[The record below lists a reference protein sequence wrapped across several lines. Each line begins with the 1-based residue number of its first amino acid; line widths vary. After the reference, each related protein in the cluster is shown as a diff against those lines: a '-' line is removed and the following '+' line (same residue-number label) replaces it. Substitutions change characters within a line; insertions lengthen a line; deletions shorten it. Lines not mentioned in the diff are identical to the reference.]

1 MVSRDIEL
9 LLGVIRHQPR
19 DAVVAAFNL
28 AYERWSTLL
37 GSQHPEASKLLVRA
51 KDMVASAAR
60 MRYES
65 SWFNDAIT
73 KHLLKAVHTLR
84 GQKRA
89 FKMLLSD
96 IKDAKKHPSLLS
108 FSSDSLSRDAPSST
122 PQPQSRVARIRE
134 DPVRNL
140 IRFLKPK
147 IDTDPSKPVGC
158 YACAYTN
165 HVRAPT
171 DHHTLK
177 ACPHLEAAIST
188 ARSAGFK

>member
-1 MVSRDIEL
+1 MVD
-9 LLGVIRHQPR
+9 
-19 DAVVAAFNL
+19 
-28 AYERWSTLL
+28 
-37 GSQHPEASKLLVRA
+37 
-51 KDMVASAAR
+51 SATFL
-60 MRYES
+60 RYES

-89 FKMLLSD
+89 FKMLLND

-108 FSSDSLSRDAPSST
+108 FASDPLGRDSREPAPHSSNNRTARARD
-122 PQPQSRVARIRE
+122 
-134 DPVRNL
+134 DPVRGL

-177 ACPHLEAAIST
+177 ACPHLEAAVS
-188 ARSAGFK
+188 AAKSAGFKH